1 VNEAVTVA
9 GLTYLQNELQTQNP
23 PTFLPSLLLIFFLS
37 SDICPLTSVLW
48 HLSSVLCLLSS
59 VF

>member
-37 SDICPLTSVLW
+37 SDICPLTSVL
-48 HLSSVLCLLSS
+48 
-59 VF
+59 